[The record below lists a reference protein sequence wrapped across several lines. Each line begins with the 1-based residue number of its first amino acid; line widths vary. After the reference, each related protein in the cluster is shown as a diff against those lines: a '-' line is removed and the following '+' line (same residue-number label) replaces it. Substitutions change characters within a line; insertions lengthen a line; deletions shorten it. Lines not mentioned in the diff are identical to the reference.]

1 MYFNRVIPT
10 IKSLFALALVIALQ
24 ACATS
29 AGTSAPE
36 AKPSLAAASTIGVE
50 ARPKLVVGIVVDQMR
65 YDFLYRY
72 WDKYGEGGFKKLVTQ
87 GFNFKN
93 NHYSYVPT
101 YTGPG
106 HASVYTGSVP
116 ALNGIIGNS
125 WYDRKNGASV
135 YCVEDKTVKTVGST
149 SDAGLMSPKNLLT
162 TTVTDELR
170 LSNNMQSKVIG
181 IALKDRGAILPAGH
195 TANGAYWFDSPS
207 GNWITSTFYTA
218 QLPQWVQEFNNQK
231 HPDRLMQE
239 VWNTL
244 LPIEQYTE
252 STPDDMPWERALP
265 GEDRPV
271 FPHNIPALRK
281 KGDYE
286 LIRSIPGGNTLTKG
300 FALAALRGE
309 QLGKGK
315 HTDFLAL
322 SFSTPDYTGHS
333 FGPNSIEVQDIYL
346 RLDRE
351 LEDLINVL
359 EKEIGKENV
368 LIFLT
373 ADHGAAHV
381 PSYMSSLKI
390 PAGLANSN
398 MLRDSLAQ
406 HLNQVYGKGKWV
418 ERYTNQQLYL
428 NRKLIEDKKLSHR
441 EVQEKAASFVMRF
454 EGVAK
459 AVTAETIQQAGW
471 TGGLMSR
478 IESGYN
484 AQRSGDVIVVLQPG
498 WFEGYGNGPQK
509 GTTHGSHSNYDTH
522 VPLVWYGWQVKPGES
537 SVETAVADIAPTIAS
552 WLYIQEPN
560 GSVGRPLQE
569 LMK

>member
-1 MYFNRVIPT
+1 MNFIHF
-10 IKSLFALALVIALQ
+10 KSRLKPLLALAAVLFLQ
-24 ACATS
+24 ACATFNVPVDVQS
-29 AGTSAPE
+29 TS
-36 AKPSLAAASTIGVE
+36 SQQIVTGVDG
-50 ARPKLVVGIVVDQMR
+50 RPKLVVGIVVDQMR

-72 WDKYGEGGFKKLVTQ
+72 WDKYSEGGIKKLVTQ

-93 NHYSYVPT
+93 TQYSYVPT

-106 HASVYTGSVP
+106 HASIYTGSVP
-116 ALNGIIGNS
+116 ALNGIIGNA
-125 WYDRKNGASV
+125 WYDRNTGSSI

-149 SDAGLMSPKNLLT
+149 SDAGLMSPRNMLT

-195 TANGAYWFDSPS
+195 TGNGAYWFDSPS
-207 GNWITSTFYTA
+207 GNWITSTFYA
-218 QLPQWVQEFNNQK
+218 NELPQWVQEFNGQK
-231 HPDRLMQE
+231 HGDRLLGE

-252 STPDDMPWERALP
+252 STADDMRWERPLP
-265 GEDRPV
+265 GEKSPV
-271 FPHNIPALRK
+271 FPHNIPAIRGK
-281 KGDYE
+281 DYE
-286 LIRSIPGGNTLTKG
+286 LIRSIPAGNTITKD
-300 FALAALRGE
+300 FALAAIRGE
-309 QLGKGK
+309 QLGKGS

-333 FGPNSIEVQDIYL
+333 FGPNSIEVQDVYL

-351 LEDLINVL
+351 LEEMINVL
-359 EKEIGKENV
+359 EKEIGKDNV

-373 ADHGAAHV
+373 ADHGAANV
-381 PSYMSSLKI
+381 PAYMSSLKI
-390 PAGLANSN
+390 PAGVANSN
-398 MLRDSLAQ
+398 MLRDSVEQ
-406 HLNQVYGKGKWV
+406 YLNKTYGKGKWV

-428 NRKLIEDKKLSHR
+428 NRKLIEASKLNR
-441 EVQEKAASFVMRF
+441 TEVQDKVANYVLRF
-454 EGVAK
+454 EGVAR
-459 AVTAETIQQAGW
+459 AVSADAIQRVGW

-498 WFEGYGNGPQK
+498 WFEGYGSGEPK
-509 GTTHGSHSNYDTH
+509 GTTHGSYGNYDTH
-522 VPLVWYGWQVKPGES
+522 VPLVWYGWKVKPGES
-537 SVETAVADIAPTIAS
+537 SVETAVSDIAPTIAS

>member
-1 MYFNRVIPT
+1 MSNRI
-10 IKSLFALALVIALQ
+10 IAGARSLLAIAILFVVQ
-24 ACATS
+24 ACVSTNSTTTVQKSEQQAIP
-29 AGTSAPE
+29 GV
-36 AKPSLAAASTIGVE
+36 AS
-50 ARPKLVVGIVVDQMR
+50 RPKLVVGIVVDQMR

-72 WDKYGEGGFKKLVTQ
+72 WDKYGEGGIKKLVTQ

-125 WYDRKNGASV
+125 WYDRTTGSTV

-162 TTVTDELR
+162 TTITDELR

-207 GNWITSTFYTA
+207 GNWITSTFYSNE
-218 QLPQWVQEFNNQK
+218 LPKWVQEFNGQK
-231 HPDRLMQE
+231 HPDRLMSE

-252 STPDDMPWERALP
+252 STADDMPWEQTLK
-265 GEDRPV
+265 GEERPV
-271 FPHNIPALRK
+271 FPHNIPAL
-281 KGDYE
+281 KGKDYE
-286 LIRSIPGGNTLTKG
+286 LIRSIPAGNTITKD

-309 QLGKGK
+309 KLGKGDY
-315 HTDFLAL
+315 TDFLAL

-333 FGPNSIEVQDIYL
+333 FGPNSIEVQDVYL
-346 RLDRE
+346 RLDKE
-351 LEDLINVL
+351 LEELINVL
-359 EKEIGKENV
+359 EKEIGKDNV

-381 PSYMSSLKI
+381 PAYLKSLKL
-390 PAGLANSN
+390 PAGVAKSGVV
-398 MLRDSLAQ
+398 RDSVEQYLDKT
-406 HLNQVYGKGKWV
+406 YGNGNWV
-418 ERYTNQQLYL
+418 ERYTNQQVYL
-428 NRKLIEDKKLSHR
+428 NRNQIEAKKIDR
-441 EVQEKAASFVMRF
+441 IEVQEKVANYVLRF
-454 EGVAK
+454 EGVAR
-459 AVTAETIQQAGW
+459 AITADAIQRVGW

-478 IESGYN
+478 LESGYN

-498 WFEGYGNGPQK
+498 WFEGYGSGEPK
-509 GTTHGSHSNYDTH
+509 GTTHGSYSNYDTH

-569 LMK
+569 LMKK

>member
-1 MYFNRVIPT
+1 MIVAV
-10 IKSLFALALVIALQ
+10 LLVAAQ
-24 ACATS
+24 ACTTANTANS
-29 AGTSAPE
+29 
-36 AKPSLAAASTIGVE
+36 PSVVTKEQPSQSVTGVE
-50 ARPKLVVGIVVDQMR
+50 GRPKLVVGIVVDQMR

-72 WDKYGEGGFKKLVTQ
+72 WDKYSEGGFKRLVKQ

-93 NHYSYVPT
+93 NQYSYVPT

-125 WYDRKNGASV
+125 WYERATGKSM

-149 SDAGLMSPKNLLT
+149 SDAGLMSPRNLLT
-162 TTVTDELR
+162 TTITDELR
-170 LSNNMQSKVIG
+170 LSNNMQSKVVG

-195 TANGAYWFDSPS
+195 VANGAYWFDSPS
-207 GNWITSTFYTA
+207 GNWITSTFYA
-218 QLPQWVQEFNNQK
+218 NALPSWVQEFNNQK
-231 HPDRLMQE
+231 HPDKMLGE

-252 STPDDMPWERALP
+252 STADDMPWERALP
-265 GEDRPV
+265 GEESPV
-271 FPHNIPALRK
+271 FPHNIPALRGK
-281 KGDYE
+281 DYE
-286 LIRSIPGGNTLTKG
+286 LIRSVPAGNTLTTE
-300 FALAALRGE
+300 FAKAALRGE
-309 QLGKGK
+309 NLGKGS

-322 SFSTPDYTGHS
+322 SYSTPDYVGHS

-351 LEDLINVL
+351 IEELINLL
-359 EKEIGKENV
+359 EKEIGKDNI

-381 PSYMSSLKI
+381 PTYMESLKI
-390 PAGLANSN
+390 PAGIATSGI
-398 MLRDSLAQ
+398 MRDSLEQ
-406 HLNQVYGKGKWV
+406 HLNKTFGKGRWV
-418 ERYTNQQLYL
+418 ERYTNQQVYL
-428 NRKLIEDKKLSHR
+428 DHKTIEGKKLKQID
-441 EVQEKAASFVMRF
+441 VQEAAANYVMRF
-454 EGVAK
+454 EGVAR
-459 AVTAETIQQAGW
+459 AVSADAIQRVGW
-471 TGGLMSR
+471 SGGLMSR
-478 IESGYN
+478 VESGYN

-498 WFEGYGNGPQK
+498 WFEGYGSGPQK
-509 GTTHGSHSNYDTH
+509 GTTHGSYSNYDTH
-522 VPLVWYGWQVKPGES
+522 VPLVWYGWKVKPGES
-537 SVETAVADIAPTIAS
+537 SAETAVADIAPTIAS

>member
-1 MYFNRVIPT
+1 MRYIKASFGSRSIIVIVFVM
-10 IKSLFALALVIALQ
+10 LLQ
-24 ACATS
+24 ACA
-29 AGTSAPE
+29 
-36 AKPSLAAASTIGVE
+36 STTGSNTAVIEQQPVHGINS
-50 ARPKLVVGIVVDQMR
+50 RPKLVVGIMVDQMR

-72 WDKYGEGGFKKLVTQ
+72 WDKYGEGGFKRLVSQ

-93 NHYSYVPT
+93 THYSYVPT

-116 ALNGIIGNS
+116 SLNGIVGNN
-125 WYDRKNGASV
+125 WYDRNTGKSV
-135 YCVEDKTVKTVGST
+135 YCVEDKSVQTVGST

-162 TTVTDELR
+162 TTITDELR
-170 LSNNMQSKVIG
+170 LSNNMQSKVVG

-207 GNWITSTFYTA
+207 GNWITSTYYTET
-218 QLPQWVQEFNNQK
+218 LPAWVQQFNGQK
-231 HPDRLMQE
+231 HPDRLMKE

-252 STPDDMPWERALP
+252 STADDVAWERPLP
-265 GEDRPV
+265 GEERPV
-271 FPHNIPALRK
+271 FPHNIPAL
-281 KGDYE
+281 KGKDYE
-286 LIRSIPGGNTLTKG
+286 LIRSIPAGNTLTTE
-300 FALAALRGE
+300 FAKAALRGE
-309 QLGKGK
+309 NLGKGS

-322 SFSTPDYTGHS
+322 SYSTPDYVGHS

-351 LEDLINVL
+351 IEELINLL
-359 EKEIGKENV
+359 EKEIGKDNV

-381 PSYMSSLKI
+381 PTYMQSLNI
-390 PAGLANSN
+390 PAGTANSG
-398 MLRDSLAQ
+398 MLRDSLEL
-406 HLNQVYGKGKWV
+406 HLNEKFGKGKWV
-418 ERYTNQQLYL
+418 ERYTNQQVYL
-428 NRKLIEDKKLSHR
+428 NRKLIESKKLNR
-441 EVQEKAASFVMRF
+441 MDVQEAAAQYVIRF
-454 EGVAK
+454 EGVAR
-459 AVTAETIQQAGW
+459 AIPADVVQRGGW
-471 TGGLMSR
+471 TSGLMTR
-478 IESGYN
+478 VESGYN

-498 WFEGYGNGPQK
+498 WFEGYGSGPQK

-522 VPLVWYGWQVKPGES
+522 VPLVWYGWRVQPGES

-560 GSVGRPLQE
+560 GSVGTPLQE
-569 LMK
+569 LMRK

>member
-1 MYFNRVIPT
+1 MKLSGLRSGIQT
-10 IKSLFALALVIALQ
+10 LVAAVLLVTVQ
-24 ACATS
+24 ACTTANT
-29 AGTSAPE
+29 ANNPVV
-36 AKPSLAAASTIGVE
+36 AKEQQSQQVPGVE
-50 ARPKLVVGIVVDQMR
+50 GRPKLVVGIVVDQMR

-72 WDKYGEGGFKKLVTQ
+72 WDKYSEGGFKRLVKQ

-93 NHYSYVPT
+93 NQYSYVPT

-125 WYDRKNGASV
+125 WYDRTTGKTI

-149 SDAGLMSPKNLLT
+149 SDAGLMSPRNLLT
-162 TTVTDELR
+162 TTITDELR

-181 IALKDRGAILPAGH
+181 IALKDRGSILPAGH

-207 GNWITSTFYTA
+207 GNWITSTFYA
-218 QLPQWVQEFNNQK
+218 NALPSWVQEFNNQK
-231 HPDRLMQE
+231 HPDKLLGE

-252 STPDDMPWERALP
+252 STADDMPWERALP
-265 GEDRPV
+265 GEERPV
-271 FPHNIPALRK
+271 FPHNIPALRGK
-281 KGDYE
+281 DYE
-286 LIRSIPGGNTLTKG
+286 LIRSIPAGNTLTTE
-300 FALAALRGE
+300 FAKAALRGE
-309 QLGKGK
+309 NLGKGN

-322 SFSTPDYTGHS
+322 SYSTPDYTGHS
-333 FGPNSIEVQDIYL
+333 FGPNSIEVQDVYL

-351 LEDLINVL
+351 IEELINLL
-359 EKEIGKENV
+359 EKEIGKDNV

-381 PSYMSSLKI
+381 PAYMESLKI
-390 PAGLANSN
+390 PAGTANSGV
-398 MLRDSLAQ
+398 LRDSLEL
-406 HLNQVYGKGKWV
+406 HLNKTFGKGRWV
-418 ERYTNQQLYL
+418 ERYTNQQVYL
-428 NRKLIEDKKLSHR
+428 DHKTIEGKKLKR
-441 EVQEKAASFVMRF
+441 ADVQEAAANYVVRF
-454 EGVAK
+454 EGVARAISAD
-459 AVTAETIQQAGW
+459 AVQRAGW
-471 TGGLMSR
+471 AGGMMSR
-478 IESGYN
+478 IASGYN

-498 WFEGYGNGPQK
+498 WFEGYGSGPQK
-509 GTTHGSHSNYDTH
+509 GTTHGSYSNYDTH
-522 VPLVWYGWQVKPGES
+522 VPLVWYGWKVKPGES
-537 SVETAVADIAPTIAS
+537 SAETAVADIAPTIAS